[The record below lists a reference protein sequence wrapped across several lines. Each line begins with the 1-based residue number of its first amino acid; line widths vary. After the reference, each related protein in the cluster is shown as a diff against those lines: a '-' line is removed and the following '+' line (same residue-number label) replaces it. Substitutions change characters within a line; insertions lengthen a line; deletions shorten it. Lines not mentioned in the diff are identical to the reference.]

1 MNIAL
6 IAPIGISSGV
16 STIFHNLHR
25 GLVGEGINVDVIKL
39 SSGEFPLL
47 SAIRSNILNA
57 KGLADHYLTLIYWK
71 HSVAKSHTS

>member
-6 IAPIGISSGV
+6 IAPTGISGGV
-16 STIFHNLHR
+16 STAFHNLHR
-25 GLVGEGINVDVIKL
+25 GLVREGTHVNVIRL
-39 SSGEFPLL
+39 SGGEFPLL